1 VSPEASAPSAPAAPR
16 IANQDLALLVLLA
29 FLWGSAFVFIRQ
41 GIALGASP
49 LPFAAVRYGFSAVAF
64 VAIAAARRE
73 GLPSRSTLLVSA
85 AVGGVLVIGLYGGF
99 LYWGEQ
105 YTTGGYA
112 AVLASTGPIFT
123 VVVAYAILP
132 AERLSWRAL
141 VGIAIGFAGVIAL
154 VVPEIAGSPVG
165 TWPGPEFVIGALLST
180 AVGTVLLRRFGG
192 GRQGLWQIGTQ
203 FAVATAVLGG
213 ASLLL
218 PFPRALP
225 LSEGVVATLA
235 ALVLLAS
242 VGGYFVYFL
251 LHHRVGPVRANIVA
265 YLAPL
270 VGVGVGSGFFG
281 EPVTAWELAGFVIV
295 VTGVTLVI
303 WDRSRAESTGA
314 AHR

>member
-1 VSPEASAPSAPAAPR
+1 VTRDSGAPTPPAAPR
-16 IANQDLALLVLLA
+16 LSNQDIGLLVLLA

-41 GIALGASP
+41 GIALGAAP
-49 LPFAAVRYGFSAVAF
+49 LPFAAVRYGLSAVAF
-64 VAIAAARRE
+64 FAIAAARRE
-73 GLPSRSTLLVSA
+73 GVPNRATLLVSA
-85 AVGGVLVIGLYGGF
+85 LVGGVLVIGLYGGF

-141 VGIAIGFAGVIAL
+141 AGIAIGFAGVVAL
-154 VVPEIAGSPVG
+154 VAPQLSGSAVG
-165 TWPGPEFVIGALLST
+165 TWPGPEFVILALLST
-180 AVGTVLLRRFGG
+180 ALGTVLLRRFGG

-203 FAVATAVLGG
+203 FGVATLLLG
-213 ASLLL
+213 AAALLL

-225 LSEGVVATLA
+225 LSEGVVATLV

-281 EPVTAWELAGFVIV
+281 EPVTVWEIVGFVVV

-303 WDRSRAESTGA
+303 WDRSRAESEATA
-314 AHR
+314 KR